1 MVCLILSD
9 LRYPL
14 PLLGG
19 FFMGFSML
27 FHVSIIVFCYNNLP
41 PPPPLSLSP
50 PHHLTPPPP
59 HFHFHP
65 LTTLLPPLYFPFPIS
80 PQLVV
85 YCSGWQYIMAERLL
99 HWLQEFQTTVDV
111 IEEVLPSTK
120 PHLNRLFSQV
130 LSFPKAYESMCT
142 CTPQPYHYSNP
153 LANTYIL
160 CSQASVFVT
169 FTMYVCVRL

>member
-41 PPPPLSLSP
+41 PPPPPPSLPLSP
-50 PHHLTPPPP
+50 SPSHPPPPPPP

-142 CTPQPYHYSNP
+142 CTPQPYHYS
-153 LANTYIL
+153 I
-160 CSQASVFVT
+160 
-169 FTMYVCVRL
+169 